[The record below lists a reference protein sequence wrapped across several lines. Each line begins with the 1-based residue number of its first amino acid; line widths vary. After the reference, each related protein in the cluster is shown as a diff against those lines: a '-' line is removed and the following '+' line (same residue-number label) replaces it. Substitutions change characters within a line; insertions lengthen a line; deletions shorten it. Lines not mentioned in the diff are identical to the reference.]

1 MSVGIFS
8 GHYNCFNQMSRNILH
23 CFLKVLIKCLY
34 LCPLVKLKI
43 CLLSRLPSPFPDAAI
58 VLHSEYLPARSR
70 LNLQYPHAASPPQHS
85 PSLET
90 LFADPGW
97 LQVYFQQRS
106 QKFAFNK
113 YQRSL
118 KFHASEIYWKSPI

>member
-58 VLHSEYLPARSR
+58 VLHSEYLPG
-70 LNLQYPHAASPPQHS
+70 YTFS
-85 PSLET
+85 PSLEI
-90 LFADPGW
+90 LDPGW
-97 LQVYFQQRS
+97 PQTDFHQPFKKFLLIPIRVRS
-106 QKFAFNK
+106 AKFCWNALFIDSGM
-113 YQRSL
+113 RC
-118 KFHASEIYWKSPI
+118 ASKTHTRVLR